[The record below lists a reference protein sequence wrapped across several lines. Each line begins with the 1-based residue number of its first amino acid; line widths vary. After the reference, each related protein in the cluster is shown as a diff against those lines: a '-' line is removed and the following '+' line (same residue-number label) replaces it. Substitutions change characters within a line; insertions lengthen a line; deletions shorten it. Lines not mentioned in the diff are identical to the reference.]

1 MGLKLFVKEAVTP
14 DMVAGEGTTKN
25 TLIIP
30 SHGLQSGNSIVN
42 LSKHQARRVFVL
54 DEDRLWVNDVEGQEQ
69 GDNIRLFT
77 YFERTNLLKSK
88 SLKILKKT
96 QNTDSCSFMMVIE
109 NGYLLSDGQEINV
122 VKDDVMLFGGV
133 VTEAKRKILKDT
145 PIAPLI
151 LKVKAE
157 GFNSLPARRTVTAD
171 AINTTAGEVVELL
184 IEMHLSQDGFRTG
197 TIMDGASIGKY
208 PNNDTLGAPISAKRL
223 LDDMAELS
231 GFIWYI
237 DLERNLHFV
246 QEEPVIDA
254 PHELTDES
262 AFKDF
267 RNVNAQETAA
277 NYRNKQ
283 FVRGGT
289 DEFGNMI
296 LVSGEYVDEIR
307 ARQRK
312 EGNSGVYGHLIEDEN
327 ITRAVKKEA
336 QEGSYAEFLVI
347 PNHGLNSGDMIVNL
361 TRDSARSNVLVHSQ
375 DSLILYFP
383 IEGQSQGDEIV
394 WYPEANQIFQNKL
407 KKYGKTNPGVIEFE
421 TGSVDFTPGMKLNVD
436 LSILGEE
443 SQGTYL
449 IENVGILDVG
459 KENVLVRVTA
469 TKRDENEFSTQ
480 KSEGWTEY
488 FDGLGKK
495 GRAAN
500 GGGAITQSTVFV
512 KNIDLYNNGM
522 VVDYDDDTTYDFD
535 FVLDNGDIV
544 EIVNNTEG
552 KSTTIDWKGV
562 DKE

>member
-14 DMVAGEGTTKN
+14 DVVAGEGTTKN
-25 TLIIP
+25 HLIIP
-30 SHGLQSGNSIVN
+30 SHGLETRNSIVN
-42 LSKHQARRVFVL
+42 LTRNEARRVFVL
-54 DEDRLWVNDVEGQEQ
+54 DEDTLWVNDVEGQKQ

-88 SLKILKKT
+88 SLRILKKP
-96 QNTDSCSFMMVIE
+96 QNTESCSFMMVIE

-133 VTEAKRKILKDT
+133 VTEAKRKVLKDT
-145 PIAPLI
+145 PLAPLI

-157 GFNSLPARRTVTAD
+157 GFNSLPARRTVTAGFTD
-171 AINTTAGEVVELL
+171 TTAGNVVELL
-184 IEMHLSQDGFRTG
+184 VEIHLSQDGFSVG
-197 TIMDGASIGKY
+197 TIMDGAFIEKY
-208 PNNDTLGAPISAKRL
+208 PNDDILGSPISAKRL

-246 QEEPVIDA
+246 QEEPLIDA

-267 RNVNAQETAA
+267 RNVNAQETAV

-296 LVSGEYVDEIR
+296 LVSGENVDEIR

-407 KKYGKTNPGVIEFE
+407 KQYGKTNPGVIEFE

-443 SQGTYL
+443 SHGTYL

-469 TKRDENEFSTQ
+469 TKRDETEFSTQ

-488 FDGLGKK
+488 FDDLGKK
-495 GRAAN
+495 GRSTN

-522 VVDYDDDTTYDFD
+522 VVDYDDNTTYDFD